1 MALRAPR
8 MDAYRGVTRPGFEK
22 FRRGPDETAERSLSA
37 EAPRRPFVVGRERVL
52 DDAGTHFLH
61 RDALEFVRGL
71 GKPVTLE
78 PGQCASAE
86 LLGTLRRH
94 VDKKKPA
101 GDRCGSFNLGDVSGN
116 AVLLILLNHGL

>member
-1 MALRAPR
+1 
-8 MDAYRGVTRPGFEK
+8 
-22 FRRGPDETAERSLSA
+22 
-37 EAPRRPFVVGRERVL
+37 L